1 MTNAQFA
8 PLWEA
13 ARYVLREWELDSL
26 RVNGQQAYA
35 AVRAYALAV
44 KRPDDPVVIWYEQQ
58 ARDSKAEQGR
68 FLSWWSS
75 WQQEERHRL
84 GLD

>member
-13 ARYVLREWELDSL
+13 ARYVLREWELNSL

-35 AVRAYALAV
+35 AVAAYAQAV
-44 KRPDDPVVIWYEQQ
+44 QHPDDPVVIWYQQ
-58 ARDSKAEQGR
+58 AQESKQEQGR
-68 FLSWWSS
+68 FFSCWYS